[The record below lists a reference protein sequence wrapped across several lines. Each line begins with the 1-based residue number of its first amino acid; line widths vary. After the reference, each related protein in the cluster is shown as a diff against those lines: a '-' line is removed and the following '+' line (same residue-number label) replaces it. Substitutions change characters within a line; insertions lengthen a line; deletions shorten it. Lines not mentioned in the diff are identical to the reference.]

1 MYFIPLNTICVFSK
15 KKSHIPHNENESKSL
30 RLCLQQI
37 YIYVIDMSQAVGE
50 KW

>member
-15 KKSHIPHNENESKSL
+15 KQSHILHKENESKSL
-30 RLCLQQI
+30 RLCLQHI
-37 YIYVIDMSQAVGE
+37 YIYVIDTIQAVGE